1 MRDLAKSMM
10 RFSWTLGL
18 FGMRQALN
26 LVPGRD
32 GQAAER
38 SPAERTACAFD
49 EVAAATEAQL
59 DGPVR
64 GLYEAGERLQS
75 SVFDLAFDTLTF
87 GWARGTVRRAG
98 AGDEVAPAAAERD
111 G

>member
-18 FGMRQALN
+18 FGVRQALN
-26 LVPGRD
+26 LVPGSD
-32 GQAAER
+32 G
-38 SPAERTACAFD
+38 SPAQRTAGAFD

-64 GLYEAGERLQS
+64 GLYQAGERLQS
-75 SVFDLAFDTLTF
+75 SLFDLTYDTLTF
-87 GWARGTVRRAG
+87 GWARGTSRRAG
-98 AGDEVAPAAAERD
+98 ADGETAPTAAERD